1 MPNTTMKSF
10 HSQSVENPDFAIH
23 PRFWTVNHLSMVKCN
38 FQQIETDDAHGPGSL
53 DTQTAERL
61 AVSAKK
67 LSVGVVPGS
76 KFFWAEN
83 LLLRKG
89 TSPITFSKAPLSF
102 YYGQRRVRLAD
113 SYVHTF
119 RIKDEISIPHADPM
133 IGYYRYSA
141 DEERREKLRAP
152 RAIGFCIV
160 FLLWR
165 A

>member
-10 HSQSVENPDFAIH
+10 HSLSVENPDFAIH
-23 PRFWTVNHLSMVKCN
+23 PRFWTANHLSMVNCN
-38 FQQIETDDAHGPGSL
+38 FQRIETDDAHGFGGL

-61 AVSAKK
+61 AVLAKK
-67 LSVGVVPGS
+67 LAVGVVPGS

-89 TSPITFSKAPLSF
+89 TSPITFSQAPLSF

-113 SYVHTF
+113 WYVHTF

-133 IGYYRYSA
+133 IGY
-141 DEERREKLRAP
+141 
-152 RAIGFCIV
+152 
-160 FLLWR
+160 
-165 A
+165 